1 MSITITVVGGVS
13 RVQVV
18 APTTPRHHTSLLTQ
32 TRTLLQH
39 HLPML
44 GTWGVG
50 PFNIQ
55 LLVNTI
61 IAGQQQSQQ
70 EQAQA
75 HAEQQQKESDTI
87 ERLLGPRNFSPL
99 LQYCGA
105 PGKANLP
112 PLWSALVKADSKDHL
127 DIFQGKI
134 ADKFITMGAD
144 YKQYRAQ
151 YLLAHQGHY
160 PTISHDEP

>member
-13 RVQVV
+13 PVQVV

-70 EQAQA
+70 EQAKA
-75 HAEQQQKESDTI
+75 HVEQQQKESDTI

-105 PGKANLP
+105 TLESQP
-112 PLWSALVKADSKDHL
+112 PSPLVYSG
-127 DIFQGKI
+127 QGK
-134 ADKFITMGAD
+134 
-144 YKQYRAQ
+144 
-151 YLLAHQGHY
+151 LQGSLGHFPREGCRQIY
-160 PTISHDEP
+160 YNGSQLQTVQTPIFTRSPRSLPCNKP